1 MANELA
7 DFKRSSCTFRMYLQY
22 CPEAVTYLL
31 DRCLVIECA
40 EQVAFWISKLHLN
53 WLKILQGTQF
63 QIYYS
68 YNLIF
73 QIQGNIFLDFFLFN
87 PNSPSRCASELAM
100 VKILL
105 QSGKEKFI
113 IHPVVE
119 TFMKMKWRKT
129 WFLFWIYLFL
139 FSSFFFALTAF
150 SLAHYGALT
159 AYAVP
164 SLNDSLQKGYQFDY
178 GSQRTCWWYA
188 DTLKSN
194 LMILN
199 HWYFTI

>member
-1 MANELA
+1 ME
-7 DFKRSSCTFRMYLQY
+7 
-22 CPEAVTYLL
+22 
-31 DRCLVIECA
+31 
-40 EQVAFWISKLHLN
+40 
-53 WLKILQGTQF
+53 ILQGTQY
-63 QIYYS
+63 QIHHS

-119 TFMKMKWRKT
+119 IFMKMKWRKT

-139 FSSFFFALTAF
+139 FASFFFALTAF

-164 SLNDSLQKGYQFDY
+164 SLKDSLQKGYQFDY
-178 GSQRTCWWYA
+178 GSERTCWWYV
-188 DTLKSN
+188 DTLRWN
-194 LMILN
+194 LSMPN
-199 HWYFTI
+199 YCCF

>member
-1 MANELA
+1 MAKELA
-7 DFKRSSCTFRMYLQY
+7 DFKGNNCTFRMYLQY

-31 DRCLVIECA
+31 DRCLVIEFA
-40 EQVAFWISKLHLN
+40 EQVIFSSSKLHLN
-53 WLKILQGTQF
+53 FFQSTQH
-63 QIYYS
+63 QIYYC
-68 YNLIF
+68 YILIF
-73 QIQGNIFLDFFLFN
+73 QIQGNVFLDFFLFN

-119 TFMKMKWRKT
+119 IFMKMKWRKT

-139 FSSFFFALTAF
+139 FASFFFALTAF

-188 DTLKSN
+188 DTLNSN
-194 LMILN
+194 LTN
-199 HWYFTI
+199 PYYW

>member
-1 MANELA
+1 MCGAGN
-7 DFKRSSCTFRMYLQY
+7 S
-22 CPEAVTYLL
+22 
-31 DRCLVIECA
+31 
-40 EQVAFWISKLHLN
+40 
-53 WLKILQGTQF
+53 LKIEIELVENINFGNFSKHITTNLKF
-63 QIYYS
+63 KY
-68 YNLIF
+68 LIF

-87 PNSPSRCASELAM
+87 PNSPSRCASELAV

-139 FSSFFFALTAF
+139 FASFFFALTAF

-178 GSQRTCWWYA
+178 GSERTCWW
-188 DTLKSN
+188 
-194 LMILN
+194 
-199 HWYFTI
+199 